1 MFVSDNSIE
10 IEGFNAFIEETKL
23 TDIQLTR
30 IKFTWYKPNGL
41 VKSRIDRVLVSK
53 EWVEA
58 WPHCKQFVLSRL
70 VSDHCA
76 IVIRDKYVDWGPKL
90 FRSLDVW
97 QSDNKFKFFLKEKWL
112 NYKVQ
117 GGGIFIFKETLKKL
131 KADLKVWNKEVFGD
145 VNQAGVGLQT
155 G

>member
-1 MFVSDNSIE
+1 MFVCDNSIE

-23 TDIQLTR
+23 TDIQLTG
-30 IKFTWYKPNGL
+30 IKFSWYKPNGL

-53 EWVEA
+53 EWVEV
-58 WPHCKQFVLSRL
+58 WSHCKQLVLSRL

-76 IVIRDKYVDWGPKL
+76 IVIRDKYVHWSPKL

-97 QSDNKFKFFLKEKWL
+97 QSDSKFKVFLKEKWL
-112 NYKVQ
+112 NYEVQ
-117 GGGIFIFKETLKKL
+117 GGRIFIFKEKLKKL

-145 VNQAGVGLQT
+145 VN
-155 G
+155 